1 MNLRFVLLCYI
12 LLPLFLISSQLRPMP
27 TPTASLITS
36 WEDTTRHIEVH
47 VQKSMTN
54 RGEFVKEYLAHR
66 QRLITAKLRTITR
79 RETFPESYIR
89 DRMKEL
95 EVSSIF
101 LCLFPVFLS

>member
-12 LLPLFLISSQLRPMP
+12 LLPLFLISSKLRPMP

-36 WEDTTRHIEVH
+36 WEDTTRNIEVH